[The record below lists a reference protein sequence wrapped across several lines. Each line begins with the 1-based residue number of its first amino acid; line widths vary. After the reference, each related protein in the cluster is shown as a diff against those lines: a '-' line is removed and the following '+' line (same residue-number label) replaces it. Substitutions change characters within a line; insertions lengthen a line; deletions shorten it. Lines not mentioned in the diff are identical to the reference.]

1 MGATPPPAP
10 EPVVEKKK
18 PVKKSEAGGLSGFL
32 APSPTPAVVK
42 APAAPPPAPEPVVE
56 KKKSSSKS
64 FGGLFSSS
72 PKSPLETTPTV
83 SLKKTATKASI
94 NAPASMNAAFQQS
107 ISRKLKNDRRKIQTF
122 QKATDAYRA
131 GSSKP
136 ENFLAEIEA
145 LFGAV
150 ELESVIGPLCSEL
163 PEVDKSKMLKTTY
176 QRLYKQ
182 SSGNSGRGGLFSGF
196 FGSSKSSDVS
206 EKKVTSSGARSS
218 NPQRST
224 PSKAS
229 TPSSISKKPPI
240 VKKNTP
246 TAKAAAP
253 VVKVNAF
260 SNVKVPAA
268 VPIGKQVVVR
278 QRIQSYQGGSL
289 NTRDFYNF
297 LVKNLG
303 QQTTADALPGIYA
316 TLSSTKS
323 KEPTDCSDCPFSVLE
338 HVGNLFVYFTLN
350 YVTV

>member
-1 MGATPPPAP
+1 MGAAPPPAP

-18 PVKKSEAGGLSGFL
+18 PVKKSEAGGLFGFL

-145 LFGAV
+145 LFGVV
-150 ELESVIGPLCSEL
+150 ELESIIGPLSSEL
-163 PEVDKSKMLKTTY
+163 PEADKSKILKSTY
-176 QRLYKQ
+176 QKLYKQ
-182 SSGNSGRGGLFSGF
+182 SSSGGGGGGGGGGGL
-196 FGSSKSSDVS
+196 
-206 EKKVTSSGARSS
+206 
-218 NPQRST
+218 
-224 PSKAS
+224 
-229 TPSSISKKPPI
+229 
-240 VKKNTP
+240 
-246 TAKAAAP
+246 
-253 VVKVNAF
+253 
-260 SNVKVPAA
+260 
-268 VPIGKQVVVR
+268 
-278 QRIQSYQGGSL
+278 
-289 NTRDFYNF
+289 
-297 LVKNLG
+297 
-303 QQTTADALPGIYA
+303 
-316 TLSSTKS
+316 
-323 KEPTDCSDCPFSVLE
+323 
-338 HVGNLFVYFTLN
+338 
-350 YVTV
+350 